1 MYYNI
6 SKNYEC
12 NMKDKNFISSALK
25 VIEIESK
32 AVMSLSNQIQP
43 DFESLCSNILD
54 IKGKLILMGIGKS
67 GHIAQKIS
75 ATLSSTGTSSF
86 FIHPTEAAHGD
97 LGMISK
103 QDAILILSNSGQTKE
118 IIEILPALKR
128 STTNIFTLTNN
139 DQSTIAK
146 AGKINLVINADE
158 EACPLDLAPTSST
171 TIALVFGDALAIA
184 LLEAR
189 GFGKDDF
196 AKSHPAGQLGKKLTT
211 LVQDLAVMN
220 EQTPIVNQATYL
232 KDALMVI
239 TEKKLGVTLVSNEE
253 KVIGIFTD
261 GDLRRCLNNEIDL
274 NKTPIKDVMT
284 TNFKSIQSD
293 ALAIDAAE
301 IMEKDKIFS
310 LVVNS
315 STNGGNSMG
324 IITMHQLLEA
334 GII

>member
-1 MYYNI
+1 
-6 SKNYEC
+6 
-12 NMKDKNFISSALK
+12 MKDKNFINSALS

-32 AVMSLSNQIQP
+32 AVMNLRNQIQS
-43 DFESLCSNILD
+43 DFENLCSNILQ

-97 LGMISK
+97 LGMINK
-103 QDAILILSNSGQTKE
+103 KDAILLLSNSGETKE

-128 STTNIFTLTNN
+128 STANIFTLTNN

-146 AGKINLVINADE
+146 AGKINLVINAEE
-158 EACPLDLAPTSST
+158 EACPLNLAPTSST

-184 LLEAR
+184 LLDER
-189 GFGKDDF
+189 GFSKDDF

-211 LVQDLAVMN
+211 LVKDLAATN
-220 EQTPIVNQATYL
+220 EKAPIVNEAISL
-232 KDALMVI
+232 KDALIEV
-239 TEKKLGVTLVSNEE
+239 TEKKLGVTLVSDGK
-253 KVIGIFTD
+253 KVVGIFTD
-261 GDLRRCLNNEIDL
+261 GDLRRCLNDDVDL

-284 TNFKSIQSD
+284 TNFKSIKCND
-293 ALAIDAAE
+293 LAIDAAE
-301 IMEKDKIFS
+301 IMEKNKIFS

-315 STNGGNSMG
+315 STNQIDSIG

>member
-1 MYYNI
+1 
-6 SKNYEC
+6 
-12 NMKDKNFISSALK
+12 MKDKNFINSALS

-32 AVMSLSNQIQP
+32 AVMNLRNQIRS
-43 DFESLCSNILD
+43 DFESLCLNILQ

-97 LGMISK
+97 LGMINK
-103 QDAILILSNSGQTKE
+103 KDAILILSNSGETKE

-128 STTNIFTLTNN
+128 STANIFTLTNN
-139 DQSTIAK
+139 NQSTIAK
-146 AGKINLVINADE
+146 AGKINLVINAEE
-158 EACPLDLAPTSST
+158 EACPLNLAPTSST

-189 GFGKDDF
+189 GFSKDDF

-211 LVQDLAVMN
+211 LVQDLAATN
-220 EQTPIVNQATYL
+220 DKAPIVNEAISL
-232 KDALMVI
+232 KDALIEV
-239 TEKKLGVTLVSNEE
+239 TEKKLGATLVSDSK
-253 KVIGIFTD
+253 KVVGIFTD
-261 GDLRRCLNNEIDL
+261 GDLRRCLNDDVDL

-284 TNFKSIQSD
+284 TNFKSIKCND
-293 ALAIDAAE
+293 LAIDAAE
-301 IMEKDKIFS
+301 IMEKNKIFS

-315 STNGGNSMG
+315 STNQADSIG

>member
-1 MYYNI
+1 
-6 SKNYEC
+6 
-12 NMKDKNFISSALK
+12 MKDKNFINSALS

-32 AVMSLSNQIQP
+32 AVMNLRNQIRS
-43 DFESLCSNILD
+43 DFESLCSNILQ

-97 LGMISK
+97 LGMINK
-103 QDAILILSNSGQTKE
+103 KDAILLLSNSGETKE

-128 STTNIFTLTNN
+128 STANIFTLTNN

-146 AGKINLVINADE
+146 AGKINLVINAEE
-158 EACPLDLAPTSST
+158 EACPLNLAPTSST

-211 LVQDLAVMN
+211 LVQDLAATN
-220 EQTPIVNQATYL
+220 DKAPIVNEAISL
-232 KDALMVI
+232 KDALIEV
-239 TEKKLGVTLVSNEE
+239 TEKKLGVTLVSDSK
-253 KVIGIFTD
+253 KVVGIFTD
-261 GDLRRCLNNEIDL
+261 GDLRRCLNDDVDL

-284 TNFKSIQSD
+284 TNFKSIQCND
-293 ALAIDAAE
+293 LAIDAAE
-301 IMEKDKIFS
+301 IMEKNKIFS

-315 STNGGNSMG
+315 STNQADSIG

>member
-1 MYYNI
+1 
-6 SKNYEC
+6 
-12 NMKDKNFISSALK
+12 MKDKNFINSALS

-32 AVMSLSNQIQP
+32 AVLNLRKQIRS
-43 DFESLCSNILD
+43 DFESLCSNILQ

-97 LGMISK
+97 LGMINK
-103 QDAILILSNSGQTKE
+103 KDAILLLSNSGETKE

-128 STTNIFTLTNN
+128 STANIFTLTNN
-139 DQSTIAK
+139 NQSTIAK
-146 AGKINLVINADE
+146 AGKINLVIYAEE
-158 EACPLDLAPTSST
+158 EACPLNLAPTSST

-189 GFGKDDF
+189 GFSKDDF

-211 LVQDLAVMN
+211 LVQDLAATN
-220 EQTPIVNQATYL
+220 DKAPIVNEAISL
-232 KDALMVI
+232 KDALIEV
-239 TEKKLGVTLVSNEE
+239 TEKKLGVTLVSDSK
-253 KVIGIFTD
+253 KVVGIFTD
-261 GDLRRCLNNEIDL
+261 GDLRRCLNDDVDL

-284 TNFKSIQSD
+284 TNFKSIQCND
-293 ALAIDAAE
+293 LAIDAAE
-301 IMEKDKIFS
+301 IMEKNKIFS

-315 STNGGNSMG
+315 STNQADSIG

>member
-1 MYYNI
+1 
-6 SKNYEC
+6 
-12 NMKDKNFISSALK
+12 MKDKDFISSALK
-25 VIEIESK
+25 VIEIESN
-32 AVMSLSNQIQP
+32 AVKSLSSQIKS
-43 DFESLCSNILD
+43 DFEDLCSNILNAR
-54 IKGKLILMGIGKS
+54 GKLILMGIGKS

-75 ATLSSTGTSSF
+75 ATLSSTGTASF

-97 LGMISK
+97 LGMIDKEDS
-103 QDAILILSNSGQTKE
+103 ILILSNSGETKE

-128 STTNIFTLTNN
+128 STANIFTLTNN
-139 DQSTIAK
+139 KQSTIAK
-146 AGKINLVINADE
+146 AGTINLMIKADE

-189 GFGKDDF
+189 GFSKDDF

-220 EQTPIVNQATYL
+220 EKAPMVDQTTSL
-232 KDALMVI
+232 KEALMVV
-239 TEKKLGVTLVSNEE
+239 TEKKLGLTLVLN
-253 KVIGIFTD
+253 KKKIVGVFTD
-261 GDLRRCLNNEIDL
+261 GDLRRCLNDEVDIN
-274 NKTPIKDVMT
+274 NTPIKDVMT
-284 TNFKSIQSD
+284 IKFKSIDSN

-301 IMEKDKIFS
+301 IMEKNKIFS

-315 STNGGNSMG
+315 STHKEDTIG

>member
-1 MYYNI
+1 
-6 SKNYEC
+6 
-12 NMKDKNFISSALK
+12 MKDKDFISSALK
-25 VIEIESK
+25 VIEIESN
-32 AVMSLSNQIQP
+32 AVKNLSNQIKS
-43 DFESLCSNILD
+43 DFEDLCSNILNSR
-54 IKGKLILMGIGKS
+54 GKLILMGVGKS

-75 ATLSSTGTSSF
+75 ATLSSTGTASF

-97 LGMISK
+97 LGMIDKEDS
-103 QDAILILSNSGQTKE
+103 ILILSNSGETKE

-128 STTNIFTLTNN
+128 STPNIFTLTNN
-139 DQSTIAK
+139 NQSTIAK
-146 AGKINLVINADE
+146 AGTINLMIKADE

-189 GFGKDDF
+189 GFSKDDF

-220 EQTPIVNQATYL
+220 EKAPMVDQTTSL
-232 KDALMVI
+232 KEALMVV
-239 TEKKLGVTLVSNEE
+239 TEKKLGLTLVLN
-253 KVIGIFTD
+253 KKKIVGVFTD
-261 GDLRRCLNNEIDL
+261 GDLRRCLNDEVDIN
-274 NKTPIKDVMT
+274 NTPIKDVMT
-284 TNFKSIQSD
+284 IKFKSIDSN

-301 IMEKDKIFS
+301 IMEKNKIFS

-315 STNGGNSMG
+315 STHKEDTIG

>member
-1 MYYNI
+1 
-6 SKNYEC
+6 
-12 NMKDKNFISSALK
+12 MKDKNFITSAMK
-25 VIEIESK
+25 VIEIEAN
-32 AVMSLSNQIQP
+32 AVMNLSKQIQP
-43 DFESLCSNILD
+43 DFENLCSEILAT
-54 IKGKLILMGIGKS
+54 KGKLVLMGIGKS

-103 QDAILILSNSGQTKE
+103 QDSILILSNSGETKE

-128 STTNIFTLTNN
+128 STPNIFTLSNN
-139 DQSTIAK
+139 KKSTIAK
-146 AGKINLVINADE
+146 AGKISLVINADE

-189 GFGKDDF
+189 GFSKDDF
-196 AKSHPAGQLGKKLTT
+196 ARSHPAGQLGKKLTT

-220 EQTPIVNQATYL
+220 EKAPMVNEATFL
-232 KDALMVI
+232 KDALMVV
-239 TEKKLGVTLVSNEE
+239 TEKKLGVTLVSSD
-253 KVIGIFTD
+253 KKIVGIFTD
-261 GDLRRCLNNEIDL
+261 GDLRRCLNKRIDL
-274 NKTPIKDVMT
+274 NKTLIKDVMT
-284 TNFKSIQSD
+284 SNFKSIESN

-301 IMEKDKIFS
+301 IMENNKIFS

-315 STNGGNSMG
+315 SESQGVTAG

>member
-1 MYYNI
+1 
-6 SKNYEC
+6 
-12 NMKDKNFISSALK
+12 MKDKNFISSAMK
-25 VIEIESK
+25 VIEIEAN
-32 AVMSLSNQIQP
+32 AVMNLSKQIQP
-43 DFESLCSNILD
+43 DFNNLCSEILAT
-54 IKGKLILMGIGKS
+54 KGKLVLMGIGKS

-97 LGMISK
+97 LGMINKEDS
-103 QDAILILSNSGQTKE
+103 ILILSNSGETKE

-128 STTNIFTLTNN
+128 STPNIFTLSNN
-139 DQSTIAK
+139 KKSTIAK
-146 AGKINLVINADE
+146 AGKISLVINADE

-189 GFGKDDF
+189 GFSKDDF
-196 AKSHPAGQLGKKLTT
+196 ARSHPAGQLGKKLTT

-220 EQTPIVNQATYL
+220 EKAPMVNEATFL
-232 KDALMVI
+232 KDALMVV
-239 TEKKLGVTLVSNEE
+239 TEKKLGVTLVSSD
-253 KVIGIFTD
+253 KKIVGIFTD
-261 GDLRRCLNNEIDL
+261 GDLRRCLNKRIDL
-274 NKTPIKDVMT
+274 NKTLIKDVMT
-284 TNFKSIQSD
+284 SNFKSIESN

-301 IMEKDKIFS
+301 IMENNKIFS

-315 STNGGNSMG
+315 SESQGVTAG

>member
-1 MYYNI
+1 
-6 SKNYEC
+6 
-12 NMKDKNFISSALK
+12 MKDKNFINSALS

-32 AVMSLSNQIQP
+32 AVMNLRNQIQS
-43 DFESLCSNILD
+43 DFESLCSNILQ
-54 IKGKLILMGIGKS
+54 IEGKLILMGIGKS

-97 LGMISK
+97 LGMINK
-103 QDAILILSNSGQTKE
+103 KDAILLLSNSGETKE

-128 STTNIFTLTNN
+128 STANIFTLTNN

-146 AGKINLVINADE
+146 AGKINLVINAEE
-158 EACPLDLAPTSST
+158 EACPLNLAPTSST

-189 GFGKDDF
+189 GFSKDDF

-211 LVQDLAVMN
+211 LVQDLAATN
-220 EQTPIVNQATYL
+220 DKAPIVNEAISL
-232 KDALMVI
+232 KDALIEI
-239 TEKKLGVTLVSNEE
+239 TEKKLGVTLVSDGK
-253 KVIGIFTD
+253 KVVGIFTD
-261 GDLRRCLNNEIDL
+261 GDLRRCLNDDVDL

-284 TNFKSIQSD
+284 TNFKSIKCND
-293 ALAIDAAE
+293 LAIDAAE
-301 IMEKDKIFS
+301 IMEKNKIFS
-310 LVVNS
+310 LVVKS
-315 STNGGNSMG
+315 STNQTDSIG

>member
-1 MYYNI
+1 
-6 SKNYEC
+6 
-12 NMKDKNFISSALK
+12 MKDKDFISSALK
-25 VIEIESK
+25 VIEIESN
-32 AVMSLSNQIQP
+32 AVRSLSNQIKS
-43 DFESLCSNILD
+43 DFEDLCSNILNAQ
-54 IKGKLILMGIGKS
+54 GKLILMGIGKS

-75 ATLSSTGTSSF
+75 ATLSSTGTASF

-97 LGMISK
+97 LGMIDKEDS
-103 QDAILILSNSGQTKE
+103 ILILSNSGETKE

-128 STTNIFTLTNN
+128 STANIFTLTNN
-139 DQSTIAK
+139 NQSTIAK
-146 AGKINLVINADE
+146 AGTINLTIKAEE

-189 GFGKDDF
+189 GFSKDDF

-220 EQTPIVNQATYL
+220 EKAPMVDQTTSL
-232 KDALMVI
+232 KEALMVV
-239 TEKKLGVTLVSNEE
+239 TEKKLGLTIVLNKKKIVG
-253 KVIGIFTD
+253 VFTD
-261 GDLRRCLNNEIDL
+261 GDLRRCLNDEVDIN
-274 NKTPIKDVMT
+274 NTPIKDVMT
-284 TNFKSIQSD
+284 IKFKSIDSN

-301 IMEKDKIFS
+301 IMEKNKIFS

-315 STNGGNSMG
+315 STHKEDTIG

>member
-1 MYYNI
+1 
-6 SKNYEC
+6 
-12 NMKDKNFISSALK
+12 MKDKNFINSALN
-25 VIEIESK
+25 VIKIESK
-32 AVMSLSNQIQP
+32 AVMGLSNQIKS
-43 DFESLCSNILD
+43 DFDNLCTKILD
-54 IKGKLILMGIGKS
+54 TKGKLILMGIGKS

-103 QDAILILSNSGQTKE
+103 QDAILILSNSGETKE

-139 DQSTIAK
+139 NQSTIGK
-146 AGKINLVINADE
+146 AGKINLVISADE

-171 TIALVFGDALAIA
+171 TINLVFGDALAIA

-189 GFGKDDF
+189 GFSKDDF

-220 EQTPIVNQATYL
+220 EKAPIVDQATSL
-232 KDALMVI
+232 KDALMVV
-239 TEKKLGVTLVSNEE
+239 TEKKLGVTLISNDK

-261 GDLRRCLNNEIDL
+261 GDLRRCLNKEIDL
-274 NKTPIKDVMT
+274 NKTPIKNVMT
-284 TNFKSIQSD
+284 SNFKSIKSN

-301 IMEKDKIFS
+301 IMEKNKIFS
-310 LVVNS
+310 LVVNA
-315 STNGGNSMG
+315 STDKGDSIGL
-324 IITMHQLLEA
+324 ITMHQLLEA

>member
-1 MYYNI
+1 
-6 SKNYEC
+6 
-12 NMKDKNFISSALK
+12 MKDKDFISSALK
-25 VIEIESK
+25 VIEIESN
-32 AVMSLSNQIQP
+32 AVKSLSNQIKP
-43 DFESLCSNILD
+43 DFMDLCSSILNTQ
-54 IKGKLILMGIGKS
+54 GKLILMGIGKS

-75 ATLSSTGTSSF
+75 ATLSSTGTASF

-97 LGMISK
+97 LGMINKKDS
-103 QDAILILSNSGQTKE
+103 ILILSNSGETKE

-128 STTNIFTLTNN
+128 STSNIFTLTNSN
-139 DQSTIAK
+139 QSTISK
-146 AGKINLVINADE
+146 SGKINLVISADE

-189 GFGKDDF
+189 GFSKDDF

-220 EQTPIVNQATYL
+220 EKAPMVDQTTSL
-232 KDALMVI
+232 KEALMEI
-239 TEKKLGVTLVSNEE
+239 TGKKLGLTLVLN
-253 KVIGIFTD
+253 KKKIVGVFTD
-261 GDLRRCLNNEIDL
+261 GDLRRCLNDGVDIN
-274 NKTPIKDVMT
+274 NTTIKDVMT
-284 TNFKSIQSD
+284 STFKSIESN

-301 IMEKDKIFS
+301 MMEKYKIFS

-315 STNGGNSMG
+315 STHKEDTIG

-334 GII
+334 GMI

>member
-1 MYYNI
+1 
-6 SKNYEC
+6 
-12 NMKDKNFISSALK
+12 MKDKNFISSALN
-25 VIEIESK
+25 VIKIESK
-32 AVMSLSNQIQP
+32 AVMGLSNQIKS
-43 DFESLCSNILD
+43 DFDNLCTKILD
-54 IKGKLILMGIGKS
+54 TKGKLILMGIGKS

-103 QDAILILSNSGQTKE
+103 QDAILILSNSGETKE

-139 DQSTIAK
+139 NQSTIGK
-146 AGKINLVINADE
+146 AGKINLVISADE

-171 TIALVFGDALAIA
+171 TITLVFGDALAIA

-189 GFGKDDF
+189 GFSKDDF

-220 EQTPIVNQATYL
+220 EKAPIVDQATSL
-232 KDALMVI
+232 KDALMVV
-239 TEKKLGVTLVSNEE
+239 TEKKLGVTLISNDK

-261 GDLRRCLNNEIDL
+261 GDLRRCLNKEVDL
-274 NKTPIKDVMT
+274 NKTPIKNVMT
-284 TNFKSIQSD
+284 SNFKSIKSN

-301 IMEKDKIFS
+301 IMEKNKIFS

-315 STNGGNSMG
+315 TTDKGDSIGL
-324 IITMHQLLEA
+324 ITMHQLLEA

>member
-1 MYYNI
+1 M
-6 SKNYEC
+6 KN
-12 NMKDKNFISSALK
+12 KNFISSALR
-25 VIEIESK
+25 VIEIESR
-32 AVMSLSNQIQP
+32 AVMSLSKQIQP
-43 DFESLCSNILD
+43 DFENLCKEILK

-103 QDAILILSNSGQTKE
+103 QDAILILSNSGETKE
-118 IIEILPALKR
+118 IIEILSALKR
-128 STTNIFTLTNN
+128 STVNIFTLTNN
-139 DQSTIAK
+139 NQSSIAR
-146 AGKINLVINADE
+146 AGKVNLVINADE

-189 GFGKDDF
+189 GFSKDDF
-196 AKSHPAGQLGKKLTT
+196 AKSHPAGQLGKKLTM

-220 EQTPIVNQATYL
+220 EKVPIVSQASSL
-232 KDALMVI
+232 KEALMVV
-239 TEKKLGVTLVSNEE
+239 TEKKLGVTLVSNEN
-253 KVIGIFTD
+253 KVVGIFTD
-261 GDLRRCLNNEIDL
+261 GDLRRCLNNEVDL
-274 NKTPIKDVMT
+274 KTTPIKDVMT
-284 TNFKSIQSD
+284 TNFKSIKSD

-301 IMEKDKIFS
+301 IMEKNKIFS
-310 LVVNS
+310 LVVNPTIS
-315 STNGGNSMG
+315 KSKSIGV
-324 IITMHQLLEA
+324 ITMHQLLEA

>member
-1 MYYNI
+1 
-6 SKNYEC
+6 
-12 NMKDKNFISSALK
+12 MKDKNFINSALS

-32 AVMSLSNQIQP
+32 AVMNLRNQIQS
-43 DFESLCSNILD
+43 DFENLCSNILQ
-54 IKGKLILMGIGKS
+54 IEGKLILMGIGKS

-97 LGMISK
+97 LGMINK
-103 QDAILILSNSGQTKE
+103 KDAILLLSNSGETKE

-128 STTNIFTLTNN
+128 STANIFTLTNN
-139 DQSTIAK
+139 NQSTIAK
-146 AGKINLVINADE
+146 AGKINLVINAEE
-158 EACPLDLAPTSST
+158 EACPLNLAPTSST

-184 LLEAR
+184 LLDER
-189 GFGKDDF
+189 GFSKDDF

-211 LVQDLAVMN
+211 LVQDLAATN
-220 EQTPIVNQATYL
+220 EKAPIVNEAISL
-232 KDALMVI
+232 KDALIEV
-239 TEKKLGVTLVSNEE
+239 TEKKLGVTLVSDGK
-253 KVIGIFTD
+253 KVVGIFTD
-261 GDLRRCLNNEIDL
+261 GDLRRCLNDDVDL

-284 TNFKSIQSD
+284 TNFKSIKCND
-293 ALAIDAAE
+293 LAIDAAE
-301 IMEKDKIFS
+301 IMEKNKIFS

-315 STNGGNSMG
+315 SINQTDSIG

>member
-1 MYYNI
+1 
-6 SKNYEC
+6 
-12 NMKDKNFISSALK
+12 MKDKNFTSSALK

-32 AVMSLSNQIQP
+32 AVQSLANQIQP
-43 DFESLCSNILD
+43 DFEDLCFSILNT
-54 IKGKLILMGIGKS
+54 KGKLILMGIGKS

-103 QDAILILSNSGQTKE
+103 EDSILILSNSGETKE
-118 IIEILPALKR
+118 IIDILAALKR
-128 STTNIFTLTNN
+128 SSSNIFTLTNN
-139 DQSTIAK
+139 SKSTIAK
-146 AGKINLVINADE
+146 AGKINVVINASE

-171 TIALVFGDALAIA
+171 TMALVFGDALAIA

-189 GFGKDDF
+189 GFSKDDF

-220 EQTPIVNQATYL
+220 EKAPMVDQESSL
-232 KDALMVI
+232 KNALMEV
-239 TEKKLGVTLVSNEE
+239 TEKKLGVALILNDQ
-253 KVIGIFTD
+253 KVVGIFTD
-261 GDLRRCLNNEIDL
+261 GDLRRCLNNDVDL
-274 NKTPIKDVMT
+274 NQTPIKDVMT
-284 TNFKSIQSD
+284 IKFKSIQSD

-301 IMEKDKIFS
+301 IMEKNKIFS
-310 LVVNS
+310 LVVS
-315 STNGGNSMG
+315 SSKNNGNAIG
-324 IITMHQLLEA
+324 IITMHHLLEA

>member
-1 MYYNI
+1 
-6 SKNYEC
+6 
-12 NMKDKNFISSALK
+12 MKDKNFINSALR
-25 VIEIESK
+25 VIEIEAK
-32 AVMSLSNQIQP
+32 AVKSLSNQMQS
-43 DFESLCSNILD
+43 DFNNLCSKILD

-97 LGMISK
+97 LGMIGK
-103 QDAILILSNSGQTKE
+103 KDAVLILSNSGETKE

-128 STTNIFTLTNN
+128 STANIFTLTNN
-139 DQSTIAK
+139 NQSTIAK
-146 AGKINLVINADE
+146 AGKINLVINVDE

-211 LVQDLAVMN
+211 MVQDLAVMS
-220 EQTPIVNQATYL
+220 EKAPMVDQATFL
-232 KDALMVI
+232 KDALMEV
-239 TEKKLGVTLVSNEE
+239 TEKKLGVTLVMHNK
-253 KVIGIFTD
+253 KVAGIFTD
-261 GDLRRCLNNEIDL
+261 GDLRRCLNNDVDL
-274 NKTPIKDVMT
+274 NKTPMKDVMT
-284 TNFKSIQSD
+284 ANFKSIKCN
-293 ALAIDAAE
+293 ALAIDAAD
-301 IMEKDKIFS
+301 IMEKNKIFS
-310 LVVNS
+310 LVVDSES
-315 STNGGNSMG
+315 SKGDSFGL
-324 IITMHQLLEA
+324 ITMHQLLEA

>member
-1 MYYNI
+1 
-6 SKNYEC
+6 
-12 NMKDKNFISSALK
+12 MKDKDFISSALK
-25 VIEIESK
+25 VIEIESN
-32 AVMSLSNQIQP
+32 AVKSLSNQIKP
-43 DFESLCSNILD
+43 DFMDLCSNILNTQ
-54 IKGKLILMGIGKS
+54 GKLILMGIGKS

-75 ATLSSTGTSSF
+75 ATLSSTGTASF

-97 LGMISK
+97 LGMINKEDS
-103 QDAILILSNSGQTKE
+103 ILILSNSGETKE

-128 STTNIFTLTNN
+128 STSNIFTLTNSN
-139 DQSTIAK
+139 QSTIAK

-189 GFGKDDF
+189 GFSKDDF

-220 EQTPIVNQATYL
+220 EKAPMVDQTTSL
-232 KDALMVI
+232 KEALMEI
-239 TEKKLGVTLVSNEE
+239 TGKKLGLTLVLN
-253 KVIGIFTD
+253 KKKIVGVFTD
-261 GDLRRCLNNEIDL
+261 GDLRRCLNDEVDIN
-274 NKTPIKDVMT
+274 NTPIKDVMT
-284 TNFKSIQSD
+284 STFKSIESN

-301 IMEKDKIFS
+301 MMEKYKIFS

-315 STNGGNSMG
+315 STHKEDTIG

-334 GII
+334 GMI

>member
-1 MYYNI
+1 
-6 SKNYEC
+6 
-12 NMKDKNFISSALK
+12 MKDKNFINSALS

-32 AVMSLSNQIQP
+32 AVMNLRNQIQS
-43 DFESLCSNILD
+43 DFENLCSNILQ

-97 LGMISK
+97 LGMINK
-103 QDAILILSNSGQTKE
+103 KDAILILSNSGETKE

-128 STTNIFTLTNN
+128 STANIFTLTNN

-146 AGKINLVINADE
+146 AGKINLVINAEE
-158 EACPLDLAPTSST
+158 EACPLNLAPTSST

-184 LLEAR
+184 LLDER
-189 GFGKDDF
+189 GFSKDDF

-211 LVQDLAVMN
+211 LVKDLAATN
-220 EQTPIVNQATYL
+220 EKAPIVNEAISL
-232 KDALMVI
+232 KDALIEV
-239 TEKKLGVTLVSNEE
+239 TEKKLGVTLVSDGK
-253 KVIGIFTD
+253 KVVGIFTD
-261 GDLRRCLNNEIDL
+261 GDLRRCLNDDVDL

-284 TNFKSIQSD
+284 ANFKSIKCND
-293 ALAIDAAE
+293 LAIDAAE
-301 IMEKDKIFS
+301 IMEKNKIFS

-315 STNGGNSMG
+315 STNQIDSIG

>member
-1 MYYNI
+1 
-6 SKNYEC
+6 
-12 NMKDKNFISSALK
+12 MKDKDFISSALK
-25 VIEIESK
+25 VIEIESN
-32 AVMSLSNQIQP
+32 AVKSLSNQITP
-43 DFESLCSNILD
+43 DFVDLCSNILNTQ
-54 IKGKLILMGIGKS
+54 GKLILMGIGKS

-75 ATLSSTGTSSF
+75 ATLSSTGTASF

-97 LGMISK
+97 LGMINKKDS
-103 QDAILILSNSGQTKE
+103 ILILSNSGETKE
-118 IIEILPALKR
+118 IIDILPALKR
-128 STTNIFTLTNN
+128 STSNIFTLTNSN
-139 DQSTIAK
+139 QSTIAK

-189 GFGKDDF
+189 GFSKDDF

-220 EQTPIVNQATYL
+220 EKAPMVDQTTSL
-232 KDALMVI
+232 KEALMEI
-239 TEKKLGVTLVSNEE
+239 TGKKLGLTLVLN
-253 KVIGIFTD
+253 KKKIVGVFTD
-261 GDLRRCLNNEIDL
+261 GDLRRCLNDGVDIN
-274 NKTPIKDVMT
+274 NTTIKDVMT
-284 TNFKSIQSD
+284 ITFKSIESN

-301 IMEKDKIFS
+301 IMEKNKIFS

-315 STNGGNSMG
+315 SKYKEDTIG
-324 IITMHQLLEA
+324 IITMHQLLES

>member
-1 MYYNI
+1 
-6 SKNYEC
+6 
-12 NMKDKNFISSALK
+12 MKDKNFINSALS

-32 AVMSLSNQIQP
+32 AVMNLRNQIRS
-43 DFESLCSNILD
+43 DFESLCSNILQ

-97 LGMISK
+97 LGMINK
-103 QDAILILSNSGQTKE
+103 KDAVLLLSNSGETKE

-128 STTNIFTLTNN
+128 STANIFTLTNN
-139 DQSTIAK
+139 NQSTIAK
-146 AGKINLVINADE
+146 AGKINLVINAEE
-158 EACPLDLAPTSST
+158 EACPLNLAPTSST

-184 LLEAR
+184 LLDAR
-189 GFGKDDF
+189 GFSKDDF

-211 LVQDLAVMN
+211 LVQDLAATN
-220 EQTPIVNQATYL
+220 EKAPIVNEAISL
-232 KDALMVI
+232 KDALIEV
-239 TEKKLGVTLVSNEE
+239 TEKKLGVTLVSDGK
-253 KVIGIFTD
+253 KVVGIFTD
-261 GDLRRCLNNEIDL
+261 GDLRRCLNDDVDL
-274 NKTPIKDVMT
+274 NITPIKDVMT
-284 TNFKSIQSD
+284 TNFKSIKCND
-293 ALAIDAAE
+293 LAIDAAE
-301 IMEKDKIFS
+301 IMEKNKIFS

-315 STNGGNSMG
+315 STNQIDSIG